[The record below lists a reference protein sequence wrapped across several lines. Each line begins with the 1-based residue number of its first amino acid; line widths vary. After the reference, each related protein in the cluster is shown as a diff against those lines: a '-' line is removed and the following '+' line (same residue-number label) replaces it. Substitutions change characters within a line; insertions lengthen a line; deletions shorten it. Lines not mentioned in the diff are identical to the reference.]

1 MTAPAQPTLPI
12 VAATVLALTGH
23 ISRISRELGKDN
35 SLRFVISIMVPGNP
49 PKYHYFST
57 PLGSPESVRINTQQL
72 RNAFPELMGITVDED
87 VFLKLLT
94 NRSKFVGREVHFTVS
109 DQLDRETSRPV
120 INPRTQTPYTNV
132 RLEASSED
140 LSEEDARKL
149 LAGTDIMATAP
160 AGTTPE
166 AQVDDIPM

>member
-1 MTAPAQPTLPI
+1 MTTPNNNMPAPT
-12 VAATVLALTGH
+12 ATVLALTGH

-35 SLRFVISIMVPGNP
+35 SLRFVISIMVAGNP

-72 RNAFPELMGITVDED
+72 RNAFPELMGITIDDD

-94 NRSKFVGREVHFTVS
+94 SRSKFVGREVHFTVS
-109 DQLDRETSRPV
+109 DQLDRETQRPV
-120 INPRTQTPYTNV
+120 INPKTNTPYTNV

-149 LAGTDIMATAP
+149 LNGSDIMAAAPTA
-160 AGTTPE
+160 TTAE
-166 AQVDDIPM
+166 QVDDLPM